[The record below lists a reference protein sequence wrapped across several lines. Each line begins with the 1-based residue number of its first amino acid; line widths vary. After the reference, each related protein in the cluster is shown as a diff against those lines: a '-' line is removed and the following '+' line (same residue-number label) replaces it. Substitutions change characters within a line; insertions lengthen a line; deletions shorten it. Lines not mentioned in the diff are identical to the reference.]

1 MRTPHP
7 LFCNVYA
14 NKGLTRDL
22 VRKCLLI
29 RDLEEK
35 RRCRL
40 QVTQGFSYLMFLVCS
55 SSNFFSASLRLCEL
69 CELCVERFSYL
80 FRRPKTAP

>member
-1 MRTPHP
+1 MHTPHP

-22 VRKCLLI
+22 VRKCVLI

-35 RRCRL
+35 RRRGL
-40 QVTQGFSYLMFLVCS
+40 QVTQGFSYLVSRLFFL
-55 SSNFFSASLRLCEL
+55 
-69 CELCVERFSYL
+69 
-80 FRRPKTAP
+80 

>member
-1 MRTPHP
+1 MRTPTP

-22 VRKCLLI
+22 ARKCVLI

-40 QVTQGFSYLMFLVCS
+40 QVIQGFSYLCS
-55 SSNFFSASLRLCEL
+55 SFVLPLIVSLRLC
-69 CELCVERFSYL
+69 V
-80 FRRPKTAP
+80 